1 MLHIKKDYGTL
12 QNICLTRIITPQMFE
27 NYKKPLH
34 N

>member
-1 MLHIKKDYGTL
+1 MLHIKDYGTL
-12 QNICLTRIITPQMFE
+12 QNICLTKIVTPQMFE